1 MDISRLPVVYNARP
15 VTSTIKATQAT
26 AAEQTAPR
34 VERVA
39 VRPRSTETFDD
50 AMQGE
55 LLQRRRDQYQST
67 RAFIDERNLNRA
79 HPADVQ
85 TGNVRQARSAIL
97 EYANHVRPEPRAELT
112 QGVSVNYFV

>member
-1 MDISRLPVVYNARP
+1 MDINSLPVVYHPRP
-15 VTSTIKATQAT
+15 VTTTIKANRP
-26 AAEQTAPR
+26 AAADDSAPR

-39 VRPRSTETFDD
+39 VRPRSTRTFDD

-55 LLQRRRDQYQST
+55 LLQRQRDNYQST
-67 RAFIDERNLNRA
+67 RAFIDERNLNQA
-79 HPADVQ
+79 HTAGAQ
-85 TGNVRQARSAIL
+85 TGNARQARSAIL